1 MSTQDPMAAQRTA
14 AAPARGPATQ
24 AMTRPA
30 QAGMAPQ
37 RPPTSDIAGNFTNPD
52 DIRVRLEKAAKYYN
66 LIGPAT
72 AATPPIGCEIAIN
85 SILLSSDPLKGD
97 VYDAKGGKWGL
108 SKSAIDRIALAA
120 GVKVVE
126 STMLSYAQRMCSYR
140 VTVEVRRFDGSTVHS
155 TATKLMDLRPGSPY
169 LASLTDLQ
177 SKQQLAML
185 PAHTETKARLRA
197 TRALLGIRSYTAEE
211 LKLPFV
217 TAAIMFTGRTEDPE
231 LKKLFAVGMMQQFLG
246 ASSSMYAGQPQQPLQ
261 QLGAAAPAIGMLG
274 SGGQSASLTHVAT
287 TGGYTGVDLSADA
300 DDEPY
305 NDETGEVGPKI
316 VAPGDPARIFMP
328 GKKGEAKLV
337 KDASDKDLAYWG
349 GRIQTALDEGT
360 SSFPDKDAEKLATI
374 KAQIALR
381 AGPAAAAAPAAA
393 APNPEG
399 LGDPLDGYGNRDPAN
414 M

>member
-1 MSTQDPMAAQRTA
+1 MTTQDPMAAQRGATQ
-14 AAPARGPATQ
+14 ARGPATQ
-24 AMTRPA
+24 ALTRPA
-30 QAGMAPQ
+30 QSGALAPRQ
-37 RPPTSDIAGNFTNPD
+37 PTTNDVAGNFTNPD
-52 DIRVRLEKAAKYYN
+52 DIRVRLERAAKYFN

-85 SILLSSDPLKGD
+85 SILLSSDPSKGD

-126 STMLSYAQRMCSYR
+126 STMLNYASRMCSYR
-140 VTVEVRRFDGSTVHS
+140 VTVEVRRFDGSTVHQ

-169 LASLTDLQ
+169 LASLTELQ
-177 SKQQLAML
+177 AKQQLAML

-211 LKLPFV
+211 LRLPFV

-246 ASSSMYAGQPQQPLQ
+246 ASSSMYAGQQQQPLQ

-274 SGGQSASLTHVAT
+274 SGGHALPLTHVAT
-287 TGGYTGVDLSADA
+287 TGGYAAVDLTADA

-305 NDETGEVGPKI
+305 DGETGEVTTKV
-316 VAPGDPARIFMP
+316 VAPGDPARIYMP
-328 GKKGEAKLV
+328 GKKGEAKLI
-337 KDASDKDLAYWG
+337 KDAADKDLVYWA

-381 AGPAAAAAPAAA
+381 AGPAAAAPAAA
-393 APNPEG
+393 PIQEG
-399 LGDPLDGYGNRDPAN
+399 VADGLDGYGNRDPAN
-414 M
+414 L